1 MVLDLMYGH
10 DFHCQVVKR
19 VKILLFLV
27 QTLVYQDI
35 LIPEEN
41 ILVLGE
47 APTQGLDDTTLLT
60 EVKYSNNITKP
71 RNKTCLSMH
80 YNTGNSSFIL
90 MV

>member
-1 MVLDLMYGH
+1 MGKLVMVLDLMYGH

-60 EVKYSNNITKP
+60 EAKYSSK
-71 RNKTCLSMH
+71 
-80 YNTGNSSFIL
+80 YY
-90 MV
+90 